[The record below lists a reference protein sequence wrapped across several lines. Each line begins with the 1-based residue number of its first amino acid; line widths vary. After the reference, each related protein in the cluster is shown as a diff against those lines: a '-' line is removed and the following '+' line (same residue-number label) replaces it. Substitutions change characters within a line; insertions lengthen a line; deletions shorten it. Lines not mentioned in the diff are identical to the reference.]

1 MGSTLMIGSGAKDG
15 RKSDAVL
22 DSKGYQFRIES
33 KATKNKSYGLK
44 LETLEKIRKEAL
56 DTGRTPIMTVSFTN
70 ELGQA
75 VHNGDY
81 VVMPMSL
88 FNEVFND

>member
-22 DSKGYQFRIES
+22 DAKGYQFRIES

-56 DTGRTPIMTVSFTN
+56 DTGRTPMMTISFTN
-70 ELGQA
+70 EMGEA

-81 VVMPMSL
+81 VVLPMSL